1 MKQIYDNLSY
11 ELSKTITQRYTTS
24 FAIGIRFLAPALRPA
39 IYAIYGFVRVADEI
53 VDSFHG
59 YNKEELLD
67 EFEQEC
73 YKAIDIKIST
83 NPVLHC
89 FQEVVHEYGI
99 EKELITLFITS
110 MRMDLNK
117 KAYTEEEYKNYI
129 LGSAEV
135 VGLMCLRVFLEGDD
149 KEYQRLKPS
158 AMALGSAFQKINFLR
173 DLKADV
179 RDLGRV
185 YFPNIDISVFND
197 QVKAEIEEDIK
208 KDFDHGFEGIKQLPK
223 KARFGV
229 YLAYIYYT
237 RLFNKVKESPAELIL
252 KERLRIPNPKKY
264 AILFQSYVR
273 HQVNIL

>member
-1 MKQIYDNLSY
+1 MKQIYDHLAY
-11 ELSKTITQRYTTS
+11 DLSKEITLKYTTS
-24 FAIGIRFLAPALRPA
+24 FAIGIRFLAPKLRNP

-59 YNKEELLD
+59 FNKEELLD
-67 EFEQEC
+67 DFERDC
-73 YKAIDIKIST
+73 YKAIDDGIST
-83 NPVLHC
+83 NPVLQC
-89 FQEVVHEYGI
+89 FQEVVTKYGI
-99 EKELITLFITS
+99 ERELITLFIRS
-110 MRMDLNK
+110 MRMDLGK
-117 KAYTEEEYKNYI
+117 KKYTEQEYKDYI

-135 VGLMCLRVFLEGDD
+135 VGLMCLRVFLEGDEE
-149 KEYQRLKPS
+149 EYQRLKPS

-185 YFPNIDISVFND
+185 YFPNIDISTWND
-197 QVKAEIEEDIK
+197 EVKKQVEADIQ

-223 KARFGV
+223 QARFGV

-237 RLFNKVKESPAELIL
+237 RLFKKVKNTPAHVIL
-252 KERLRIPNPKKY
+252 EQRLRIPDPKKY
-264 AILFQSYVR
+264 ALFFQSYVR

>member
-1 MKQIYDNLSY
+1 MKKIYDDLSY
-11 ELSKTITQRYTTS
+11 DLSRIITKKYTTS
-24 FAIGIRFLAPALRPA
+24 FAIGIRFLAPQLRNP

-59 YNKEELLD
+59 FNKEELLD
-67 EFEQEC
+67 EFENDC
-73 YKAIDIKIST
+73 YKAIDTGIST
-83 NPVLHC
+83 NPVLQC
-89 FQEVVHEYGI
+89 YQEVVNKYGI
-99 EKELITLFITS
+99 ERELITLFIKS

-117 KAYTEEEYKNYI
+117 KEYSEQEYKDYI

-135 VGLMCLRVFLEGDD
+135 VGLMCLRVFLEGNE

-197 QVKAEIEEDIK
+197 EVKKELEADIQE
-208 KDFDHGFEGIKQLPK
+208 DFDAGFEGIKQLPK

-237 RLFNKVKESPAELIL
+237 RLFNKVKKTPANVIL
-252 KERLRIPNPKKY
+252 KERLRIPDPKKY
-264 AILFQSYVR
+264 ALFFQSYVR

>member
-1 MKQIYDNLSY
+1 MKKIYDDLSYNLSKS
-11 ELSKTITQRYTTS
+11 LTLKYTTS
-24 FAIGIRFLAPALRPA
+24 FAIGIRFLAPSLRPA

-59 YNKEELLD
+59 YDKEQLLD
-67 EFEQEC
+67 DFEQDC
-73 YKAIDIKIST
+73 YKAIDDKIST
-83 NPVLHC
+83 NPILHC
-89 FQEVVHEYGI
+89 FQEVVNQYGI
-99 EKELITLFITS
+99 ERELISLFIRS
-110 MRMDLNK
+110 MRMDLDK
-117 KAYTEEEYKNYI
+117 TEYSEEEYKNYI

-135 VGLMCLRVFLEGDD
+135 VGLMCLRVFLEGDEA
-149 KEYQRLKPS
+149 EYRRLEPL
-158 AMALGSAFQKINFLR
+158 AMSLGSAFQKINFLR

-197 QVKAEIEEDIK
+197 EVKKEIEADIQ
-208 KDFDHGFEGIKQLPK
+208 KDFDQGFEGIKQLPK

-237 RLFNKVKESPAELIL
+237 RLFSKVKSAPAETIL
-252 KERLRIPNPKKY
+252 KERLRIPDPKKY
-264 AILFQSYVR
+264 MILCQSYIR

>member
-1 MKQIYDNLSY
+1 MKKIYDDLSYNLSKS
-11 ELSKTITQRYTTS
+11 LTLKYTTS
-24 FAIGIRFLAPALRPA
+24 FAIGIRFLAPSLRPA

-59 YNKEELLD
+59 YDKEQLLD
-67 EFEQEC
+67 DFERDC
-73 YKAIDIKIST
+73 YKAIDDKISI
-83 NPVLHC
+83 NPILHC
-89 FQEVVHEYGI
+89 FQEVVNEYGI
-99 EKELITLFITS
+99 ERELISLFIRS
-110 MRMDLNK
+110 MRMDLDK
-117 KAYTEEEYKNYI
+117 TEYSEEEYKNYI

-135 VGLMCLRVFLEGDD
+135 VGLMCLRVFLEGDEV
-149 KEYQRLKPS
+149 EYRRLEPL
-158 AMALGSAFQKINFLR
+158 AMSLGSAFQKINFLR

-197 QVKAEIEEDIK
+197 EVKKEIEADIQ
-208 KDFDHGFEGIKQLPK
+208 KDFDQGFEGIKQLPK

-237 RLFNKVKESPAELIL
+237 RLFSKVKNAPAETIL
-252 KERLRIPNPKKY
+252 KERLRIPDPKKY
-264 AILFQSYVR
+264 MILCQSYIR

>member
-1 MKQIYDNLSY
+1 MKKIYDDLSY
-11 ELSKTITQRYTTS
+11 DLSRIITKKYTTS
-24 FAIGIRFLAPALRPA
+24 FAIGIRFLAPQLRNP

-67 EFEQEC
+67 EFENDC
-73 YKAIDIKIST
+73 YKAIDTGIST
-83 NPVLHC
+83 NPVLQC
-89 FQEVVHEYGI
+89 YQEVVNKYGI
-99 EKELITLFITS
+99 ERELITLFIKS

-117 KAYTEEEYKNYI
+117 KEYSEQEYKDYI

-135 VGLMCLRVFLEGDD
+135 VGLMCLRVFLEGNE

-197 QVKAEIEEDIK
+197 DVKKELEADIQQ
-208 KDFDHGFEGIKQLPK
+208 DFDAGFEGIKQLPK

-237 RLFNKVKESPAELIL
+237 RLFNKVKKTPANVIL
-252 KERLRIPNPKKY
+252 KERLRIPDPKKY
-264 AILFQSYVR
+264 ALFFQSYVR

>member
-1 MKQIYDNLSY
+1 MKKIYDDLSYNLSKS
-11 ELSKTITQRYTTS
+11 LTLKYTTS
-24 FAIGIRFLAPALRPA
+24 FAIGIRFLSPSLRPA

-59 YNKEELLD
+59 YDKEQLLD
-67 EFEQEC
+67 DFEQDC
-73 YKAIDIKIST
+73 YKAIDDKIST
-83 NPVLHC
+83 NPILHC
-89 FQEVVHEYGI
+89 FQEVVNQYGI
-99 EKELITLFITS
+99 ERELISLFIRS
-110 MRMDLNK
+110 MRMDLDK
-117 KAYTEEEYKNYI
+117 TEYSEEEYKNYI

-135 VGLMCLRVFLEGDD
+135 VGLMCLRVFLEGDEA
-149 KEYQRLKPS
+149 EYRRLEPL
-158 AMALGSAFQKINFLR
+158 AMSLGSAFQKINFLR

-197 QVKAEIEEDIK
+197 EVKKEIEEDIQ
-208 KDFDHGFEGIKQLPK
+208 KDFDQGFEGIKQLPK

-237 RLFNKVKESPAELIL
+237 RLFSKVKNAPAETIL
-252 KERLRIPNPKKY
+252 KERLRIPDPKKY
-264 AILFQSYVR
+264 MILCQSYIR

>member
-1 MKQIYDNLSY
+1 MKKIYDDLSYNLSKS
-11 ELSKTITQRYTTS
+11 LTLKYTTS
-24 FAIGIRFLAPALRPA
+24 FAIGIRFLAPSLRPA

-59 YNKEELLD
+59 YDKEQLLD
-67 EFEQEC
+67 DFERDC
-73 YKAIDIKIST
+73 YKAIDDKIST
-83 NPVLHC
+83 NPILHC
-89 FQEVVHEYGI
+89 FQEVVNQYGI
-99 EKELITLFITS
+99 ERELISLFIRS

-117 KAYTEEEYKNYI
+117 TEYSEEEYKNYI

-135 VGLMCLRVFLEGDD
+135 VGLMCLRVFLEGDE
-149 KEYQRLKPS
+149 KEYRRLEPL
-158 AMALGSAFQKINFLR
+158 AMSLGSAFQKINFLR

-197 QVKAEIEEDIK
+197 EVKKEIEADIQ
-208 KDFDHGFEGIKQLPK
+208 KDFDQGFEGIKQLPK

-237 RLFNKVKESPAELIL
+237 RLFSKVKNAPAETIL
-252 KERLRIPNPKKY
+252 KERLRIPDPKKY
-264 AILFQSYVR
+264 MILCQSYIR
-273 HQVNIL
+273 HQANIL

>member
-1 MKQIYDNLSY
+1 MKKIYDDLSYNLSKS
-11 ELSKTITQRYTTS
+11 LTLKYTTS
-24 FAIGIRFLAPALRPA
+24 FAIGIRFLAPSLRPA

-67 EFEQEC
+67 DFEKDC
-73 YKAIDIKIST
+73 YKAIDDKIST
-83 NPVLHC
+83 NPILHC
-89 FQEVVHEYGI
+89 FQEVVNEYGI
-99 EKELITLFITS
+99 ERELISLFIRS

-117 KAYTEEEYKNYI
+117 TEYSEEEYKNYI

-135 VGLMCLRVFLEGDD
+135 VGLMCLRVFLEGNEA
-149 KEYQRLKPS
+149 EYRRLEPL

-197 QVKAEIEEDIK
+197 EVKKEIEEDIQ
-208 KDFDHGFEGIKQLPK
+208 KDFDQGFEGIKQLPK

-237 RLFNKVKESPAELIL
+237 RLFAKVKSAPAETIL
-252 KERLRIPNPKKY
+252 KERLRIPDPKKY
-264 AILFQSYVR
+264 MILCQSYIR